1 MQAQLKVFTISLDSV
16 LGILS
21 DGSVTFSLALQG
33 PGLGGPPGSTLSTGA
48 FATEFNSAG
57 LDFSTLEITET
68 VTSIPVPPSAIL
80 LGLGLL
86 AALHLARRHAK
97 QF

>member
-80 LGLGLL
+80 LGFGLL

-97 QF
+97 QL